1 MEEHPG
7 LPSSAPVKRPNLLTV
22 LCILTFI
29 GSGLG
34 LFSNLM
40 MGMMYDAFQLMIAE
54 NADLF
59 AEMPGME
66 IFEQAGRSFFIWS
79 ALTYALSLLGAWI
92 MWNLRK
98 PGFHLYTIAQ
108 IIQVMLPNIYFG
120 IPGIPW
126 AGIILSGTFVV
137 LYGLNLKHMT

>member
-34 LFSNLM
+34 
-40 MGMMYDAFQLMIAE
+40 
-54 NADLF
+54 
-59 AEMPGME
+59 
-66 IFEQAGRSFFIWS
+66 WS